1 MEAKQ
6 KIQVLIIDDHEL
18 IRIGMQKILETK
30 SFIHAI
36 FQAASINEGK
46 NLFEKNNINVLIT
59 DMAIPEQENSKVIR
73 KGGIFL
79 IRELKQLKSDFSIIV
94 ITQYNDMETIKPLID
109 LEVESIIT
117 KSEDALFNINMAI
130 EAIRKGG
137 SYYSND
143 IAQLLKT
150 LQTKPSAGLSGADLT
165 PKEIEILKL
174 MGEGLL
180 NKEIAEILCRS
191 EKTIEMHRRHIFTKL
206 NVSNM
211 VQAVNKAREL
221 GIIQ

>member
-79 IRELKQLKSDFSIIV
+79 IRELKQLKPDLCVIV
-94 ITQYNDMETIKPLID
+94 ITQYNDMEIIKPLID

-130 EAIRKGG
+130 ETIRKGE
-137 SYYSND
+137 SYYSNE
-143 IAQLLKT
+143 ILHLKRKIQSVST
-150 LQTKPSAGLSGADLT
+150 SGQTSHDLT
-165 PKEIEILKL
+165 SKEIEVLKL
-174 MGEGLL
+174 MGEGLP
-180 NKEIAEILCRS
+180 NKEIADIMYRS
-191 EKTIEMHRRHIFTKL
+191 AKTIEMHRRHIFNKL
-206 NVSNM
+206 NASNM
-211 VQAVNKAREL
+211 IQALNKAREL